1 MINLQEVFETNK
13 MIEQENLDVRTITMG
28 ISLLDCADTDLNVT
42 CKKIYDKI
50 TTLAHD
56 LVKTGEDISKE
67 YGIPIVNKRISITP
81 ISLVGSSCCRT
92 PGDYVQIA
100 KTLDKAAKTVGI
112 NFLGGYSAIV
122 SKGMTKSDE
131 LLIRSIPM
139 ALASTEYICSSV
151 NVGSTKTGI
160 NMDAVRLM
168 GDIIK
173 QTAEETKDKDSL
185 GCAKL
190 VVLCNAPDDNPFMAG
205 AFHGVSEA
213 DAIINVGVS
222 GPGVVK
228 YALEQMDK
236 NAAGGMA
243 NFEVLCE
250 TIKRTAF
257 KITRVGQLV
266 AQEAS
271 RRLHVPFGIID
282 LSLAPTPAVGD
293 SVADILKCIGV
304 EHPGAPGTTAALAM
318 LNDQVKKGGVMASS
332 YVGGLSGA
340 FIPVSED
347 QGMIDA
353 VEAGAL
359 TIEKLEAMTCV
370 CSVGLDMIAIP
381 GDTSATTI
389 AGIIADESAIG
400 MVNQKTTAVRIIPVV
415 GKSLGDTVEFGGL
428 LGYAP
433 IMPVNSFSSQR
444 FVDRGGRI
452 PAPIH
457 SFKN

>member
-1 MINLQEVFETNK
+1 MININEVIETNR
-13 MIEQENLDVRTITMG
+13 MIEKENLDVRTITMG
-28 ISLLDCADTDLNVT
+28 ISLLDCASDDVDRL
-42 CKKIYDKI
+42 CARIREKILRKAGN
-50 TTLAHD
+50 LA
-56 LVKTGEDISKE
+56 KTADDISME
-67 YGIPIVNKRISITP
+67 YGIPIVNKRISVTP
-81 ISLVGSSCCRT
+81 VSIVGASACKS
-92 PGDYVQIA
+92 PDDYVRIA
-100 KTLDKAAKTVGI
+100 MTLDEAAAETGV
-112 NFLGGYSAIV
+112 NFLGGYSAVV
-122 SKGMTKSDE
+122 SKGMTESDR
-131 LLIRSIPM
+131 LLIESIPE
-139 ALASTEYICSSV
+139 ALAKTGRICSSV

-168 GDIIK
+168 GEIIRK
-173 QTAEETKDKDSL
+173 TAEATRESDSG

-190 VVLCNAPDDNPFMAG
+190 VMLCNAPDDNPFMAG
-205 AFHGVSEA
+205 AFHGVTET
-213 DAIINVGVS
+213 DAVINVGVS

-228 YALEQMDK
+228 SALESVRG
-236 NAAGGMA
+236 AS
-243 NFEVLCE
+243 FEVLCE
-250 TIKRTAF
+250 TIKKTAF

-271 RRLHVPFGIID
+271 HRLGIPFGIID
-282 LSLAPTPAVGD
+282 LSLAPTPAIGD
-293 SVADILKCIGV
+293 SVADILHEIGV
-304 EHPGAPGTTAALAM
+304 EKAGAPGTTAALAL

-353 VEAGAL
+353 AECGAL

-381 GDTSATTI
+381 GNTPAATI
-389 AGIIADESAIG
+389 SGIIADEAAIG
-400 MVNQKTTAVRIIPVV
+400 MVNQKTTAVRIIPVIGKDV
-415 GKSLGDTVEFGGL
+415 GDRVEFGGL

-433 IMPVNSFSSQR
+433 VMPVSR
-444 FVDRGGRI
+444 FGCEDFIRREGRI